1 MAEIID
7 FKSRLSKT
15 NTTTIQEPKLDYEVE
30 VITDTILSSSLES
43 LVRLGYNLEENFNEI
58 LPSIILLKE
67 AITSLQLN
75 LRKEEHFLQDY
86 ARNVFTITDENS

>member
-15 NTTTIQEPKLDYEVE
+15 TIQEHKLDSEVE
-30 VITDTILSSSLES
+30 VITDAILSSSLES
-43 LVRLGYNLEENFNEI
+43 LIRLGYNLEENFNEI

-86 ARNVFTITDENS
+86 AKNVFTITDENS

>member
-7 FKSRLSKT
+7 FKSRLSNKT
-15 NTTTIQEPKLDYEVE
+15 SVEAPKRNEEVE
-30 VITDTILSSSLES
+30 MVTDAILSSSLES
-43 LVRLGYNLEENFNEI
+43 LIRLGYNLEDNFNEV

-67 AITSLQLN
+67 AITSLQLS

-86 ARNVFTITDENS
+86 ARNVFIITNDNG